1 MAKEA
6 QAVAEETG
14 LIAQA
19 QAEYE
24 AIRLQI
30 AERYQQAR
38 ELRNQA
44 DELKQSGRT
53 DAQLMT
59 EVNQLLDQV
68 DRLTSFVS
76 VRRL

>member
-1 MAKEA
+1 MAKRE

-59 EVNQLLDQV
+59 EVNQLLDQA
-68 DRLTSFVS
+68 DRLTSFAS